1 MDPRIKKYHSGA
13 QVSRLIKRTASQ
25 IIGLAIDI
33 VERSPDKQTAL
44 ERLRA
49 FSGPVKERPKENE
62 PMTDAPHAP
71 LRIEI
76 HDPRNIAVYDGEVQL
91 GGIQELKL
99 HAATD
104 KIPPIFEI
112 TVFEVVPEMSE
123 GMRLSIEH
131 TTEVARRVG
140 AQLHVRPVTE
150 GVMESNP
157 EEQAQAER
165 ALQEQLIPPRV

>member
-1 MDPRIKKYHSGA
+1 MDPRIKKYHSET
-13 QVSRLIKRTASQ
+13 QVSLLIKRTAQQ

-33 VERSPDKQTAL
+33 VERAPDKKAAL
-44 ERLRA
+44 ERLHA
-49 FSGPVKERPKENE
+49 FAGPVKEGPKERTI
-62 PMTDAPHAP
+62 MTDAPHAP

-76 HDPRNIAVYDGEVQL
+76 HDPRNISVYEGESQL

-112 TVFEVVPEMSE
+112 TVFEVVPGMSDE
-123 GMRLSIEH
+123 MRLTIEH

-150 GVMESNP
+150 GSMETNS
-157 EEQAQAER
+157 EEQTQAEQ
-165 ALQEQLIPPRV
+165 AIKEQLIPPKI